1 MKKLNLLLIFLVV
14 STLVSFAQPK
24 PKIEKAKALLDKN
37 EITEAKSIID
47 AAIEYEKTKDNTK
60 TWYYR
65 GLIYQA
71 INISE
76 DPAVQNLSDNSFEE
90 AVEAFKKVKE
100 MEGENGTYYIFSE
113 QQLNSLYSSVFN
125 TAAEAYQN
133 EEYEKAIENFDKAKT
148 IYPDDTT
155 AWMYAGYAA
164 NQLDNIDLALENFEY
179 LAEHKMAD
187 VNVHR
192 NIIYT
197 YRAVEKDTAQA
208 IAAAK
213 RAREQFP
220 DDPELKQDEITLLII
235 ANQVDEAK
243 EKIQAAIE
251 ENPDNHVLY
260 YEMGYLYDASD
271 QLDEAIEWYKK
282 SIDKN
287 PEYFDA
293 LYNLGVDYYNKG
305 ADILHQ
311 AQEMDLDTYKK
322 EGKKVEEQAN
332 EVFKQALPYFERA
345 HEVRPDDIGTLE
357 TLQTLYSL
365 MKNYDKVN
373 EVQQKLEALGA
384 TPEDEGGE

>member
-1 MKKLNLLLIFLVV
+1 MKKLNLLLFFLVAATMV
-14 STLVSFAQPK
+14 AFAQK

-37 EITEAKSIID
+37 EIAEAKSIID
-47 AAIEYEKTKDNTK
+47 AAVDFDKTKDKVK

-65 GLIYQA
+65 GLIYEA
-71 INISE
+71 INNSE
-76 DPAVQNLSDNSFEE
+76 DPSVQNLSDNAFEE

-100 MEGENGTYYIFSE
+100 MEGENGTYFIFAE
-113 QQLNSLYSSVFN
+113 QQLNSLYSSAFN

-133 EEYEKAIENFDKAKT
+133 EEYQKAIDHFEKVKS

-155 AWMYAGYAA
+155 AWMYTGYAA
-164 NQLDNIDLALENFEY
+164 NQVGNIDLAMENFEY
-179 LAEHKMAD
+179 LAENKMAD

-197 YRAVEKDTAQA
+197 YRAVEKDTAKA
-208 IAAAK
+208 ISAAE

-220 DDPELKQDEITLLII
+220 DDPDLKQDEITLLII
-235 ANQVDEAK
+235 ANETEAAK
-243 EKIQAAIE
+243 EKIQAAIDK
-251 ENPDNHVLY
+251 NPDDHVLY

-271 QLDEAIEWYKK
+271 ELDKAIEWYKK
-282 SIDKN
+282 AIDKN

-345 HEVRPDDIGTLE
+345 HEVRPDDVGTLE

-365 MKNYDKVN
+365 MKNYEKVN
-373 EVQQKLEALGA
+373 EVQQKLEALGVSSGM
-384 TPEDEGGE
+384 EGGE

>member
-1 MKKLNLLLIFLVV
+1 MKKLNLLLIFLVAATMV
-14 STLVSFAQPK
+14 TFAQK
-24 PKIEKAKALLDKN
+24 PKIEKAKVLLDKN
-37 EITEAKSIID
+37 EIAEAKSIID
-47 AAIEYEKTKDNTK
+47 AAIDYEKTKDKVK

-65 GLIYQA
+65 GLIYEA
-71 INISE
+71 ITQSE
-76 DPAVQNLSDNSFEE
+76 DPAVQNLSNNAFEE

-100 MEGENGTYYIFSE
+100 MEGENGTYFIFSE
-113 QQLNSLYSSVFN
+113 QQLNSLYSSAFN

-133 EEYEKAIENFDKAKT
+133 EEYEKAIEYFDKVKT

-155 AWMYAGYAA
+155 AYMYAGYAA
-164 NQLDNIDLALENFEY
+164 NQIDRTDLAMENFEY
-179 LAEHKMAD
+179 LAENKMAD

-197 YRAVEKDTAQA
+197 YRAVEKDTAKA
-208 IAAAK
+208 IAAAD
-213 RAREQFP
+213 RARKQFP
-220 DDPELKQDEITLLII
+220 DDPDLKQDEITLLII
-235 ANQVDEAK
+235 ANEVEAAK
-243 EKIQAAIE
+243 EKIQAAIDK
-251 ENPDNHVLY
+251 NPDDHVLY

-271 QLDEAIEWYKK
+271 ELDKAIEWYKK
-282 SIDKN
+282 AIEKN

-293 LYNLGVDYYNKG
+293 LYNIGVDYYNKG

-345 HEVRPDDIGTLE
+345 HEARPDDVGTLE

-365 MKNYDKVN
+365 MKNYEKVN
-373 EVQQKLEALGA
+373 EVQQKLEALGVS
-384 TPEDEGGE
+384 TGKEGGE

>member
-1 MKKLNLLLIFLVV
+1 MKKLNLLLFFLVAATMV
-14 STLVSFAQPK
+14 AFAQK

-37 EITEAKSIID
+37 EIAEAKSIID
-47 AAIEYEKTKDNTK
+47 AAVDFDKTKDKVK

-65 GLIYQA
+65 GLIYEA
-71 INISE
+71 INNSE
-76 DPAVQNLSDNSFEE
+76 DPSVQNLSDNAFEE

-100 MEGENGTYYIFSE
+100 MEGENGTYFIFAE
-113 QQLNSLYSSVFN
+113 QQLNSLYSSAFN

-133 EEYEKAIENFDKAKT
+133 EEYQKAIDHFEKVKS

-155 AWMYAGYAA
+155 AWMYTGYAA
-164 NQLDNIDLALENFEY
+164 NQVGNIDLAMENFEY
-179 LAEHKMAD
+179 LAENKMAD

-197 YRAVEKDTAQA
+197 YRAVEKDTAKA
-208 IAAAK
+208 ISAAE

-220 DDPELKQDEITLLII
+220 DDPDLKQDEITLLII
-235 ANQVDEAK
+235 ANETEAAK
-243 EKIQAAIE
+243 EKIQAAIDK
-251 ENPDNHVLY
+251 NPDDHVLY

-271 QLDEAIEWYKK
+271 ELDKAIEWYKK
-282 SIDKN
+282 AIDKN

-345 HEVRPDDIGTLE
+345 HEVRPDDVGTLE

-365 MKNYDKVN
+365 MKDYEKVN
-373 EVQQKLEALGA
+373 EVQQKLEALGVSSGM
-384 TPEDEGGE
+384 EGGE